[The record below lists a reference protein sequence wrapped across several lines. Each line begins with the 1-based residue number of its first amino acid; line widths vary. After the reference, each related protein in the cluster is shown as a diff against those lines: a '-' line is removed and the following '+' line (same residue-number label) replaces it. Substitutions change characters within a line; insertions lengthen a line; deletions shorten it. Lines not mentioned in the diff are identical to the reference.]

1 MGRNT
6 FEVAQVIERFGARF
20 VTDCAPNTFT
30 MRTLDALSKCRTSA
44 LGGHRD
50 LCDACGRERFSY
62 NSCRNRHCPKCQT
75 TRQAIWAEDRVREAL
90 DVKYFHIVFTMPEEL
105 NEICLLDNRWFYSTL
120 FACVWE
126 TLRTFGYSHYGVETG
141 ALCLLHTWGQTLSL
155 HPHIHCLVP
164 AAGITLDGRLR
175 RITTDGDFLYPVEQL
190 SQTFRG
196 KILEKVKRMLK
207 KKENLRPF
215 QYMLDKLWKKD
226 WVVYCKTP
234 IGNVKQIVQYLGRYS
249 HRVAIDNS
257 RLVDIDDSGITFS
270 YKDYKDGDKKKVMRL
285 YGVEFLR
292 RFAMHILPHRFV
304 KIRYYGI
311 LGAKQ
316 KMNVKSLLVRN
327 RKPKKKAEDQALATE
342 TKMERIIRLTGF
354 NPCRCPFCQ
363 KGTMHTIEILPRIR
377 APSVLFPN
385 SKTTY

>member
-50 LCDACGRERFSY
+50 QCDACGRERFSY
-62 NSCRNRHCPKCQT
+62 NSCRNRHCPKCQA

-90 DVKYFHIVFTMPEEL
+90 EVKYFHLVFTMPEEL

-196 KILEKVKRMLK
+196 KILGKVKRMLK
-207 KKENLRPF
+207 KKETLRPF
-215 QYMLDKLWKKD
+215 QYMLDKMWKKD

-292 RFAMHILPHRFV
+292 RFAMHIIPHRFV

-327 RKPKKKAEDQALATE
+327 RKQKMKAEDQALATE